1 MLPEAKTYD
10 VLIVGL
16 GPAGATAAYEL
27 SRAGMSV
34 LGLEKQMHP
43 RYKVCGGGLS
53 VRIDQ
58 ILDSDFKAV
67 VEHTVYLRRPGTVL
81 HRVAPAGRLH
91 GDAGP
96 VRPSA
101 GRESPQGGH

>member
-34 LGLEKQMHP
+34 LGLEEQMHP

-53 VRIDQ
+53 ARPDR

-67 VEHTVYLRRPGTVL
+67 VEHTVHGIQVTYGGQEPFFIEAPRPDAFLVMR
-81 HRVAPAGRLH
+81 HRLH
-91 GDAGP
+91 P
-96 VRPSA
+96 
-101 GRESPQGGH
+101 